1 MRMFREVGIQNQK
14 EKTRN
19 TVSLLKKLFNRTAV
33 QSYSHRGADSWVAGV
48 RVNATSVARVRNLQV
63 SVFSPA
69 GSPRVLH
76 LEVTTAVAH
85 GENSVIKVGAATA
98 RQDAA
103 GVQLES
109 HLVCLN
115 CNRHRASLDG
125 GLQRAGALANALVAG
140 DS

>member
-63 SVFSPA
+63 PVFSPA

-76 LEVTTAVAH
+76 LEVTAAVAH
-85 GENSVIKVGAATA
+85 GENSVIEVGAAA
-98 RQDAA
+98 AGQDAA
-103 GVQLES
+103 RVQLEG
-109 HLVCLN
+109 HLVCLD
-115 CNRHRASLDG
+115 CDRHGAVLDCR
-125 GLQRAGALANALVAG
+125 LQGAGAPC
-140 DS
+140 